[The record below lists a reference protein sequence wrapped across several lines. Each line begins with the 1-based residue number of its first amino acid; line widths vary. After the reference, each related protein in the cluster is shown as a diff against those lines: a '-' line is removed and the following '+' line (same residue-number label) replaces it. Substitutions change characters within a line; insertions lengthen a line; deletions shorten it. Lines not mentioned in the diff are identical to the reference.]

1 MTQVEMK
8 LWNMFL
14 GMGPV
19 LYLRRLMGGIGV
31 GKLMLGVFWELFAIV
46 SKVGGVV
53 FASQHTRVPLSTL
66 EMVTVVG
73 LLEHSASEDWKSRTV
88 SAIISPFGRLVP
100 NMCYRLS
107 WISIADYFGYTMLES
122 AVAIFI
128 IELFLYAFTAVF
140 TQYCALERLCFS
152 TLLCIIY
159 GFFGFFFKLLMRWVL
174 PWPCGI
180 EETLKSLK
188 GDWKC
193 FVEYVEKED
202 VQNVVRCLEKMN
214 PGCITNKNLLW
225 FLIWFMTD
233 LSAYPAAAMIRLL
246 LMLERPLQKLEPCTN
261 FKYVNSLHVA
271 VVCGNVK
278 KVKVILKRLKHFD
291 VNLKGT
297 LKSVD
302 SNSQTPLMMACGS
315 ELKGKDEI
323 IKLILAYPKIDI
335 NAKTD
340 ANLTALKIAFKKVL
354 AGKCMNSFKLLL
366 GDPRLDV
373 NTKLD
378 GNRTPLMMTIDHLKD
393 EERREIVL
401 ELILKH
407 PKLDVN
413 MLGNPSNNYTALH
426 HAVEEDQ
433 PNTVKALLKIHK
445 TCVNAKTNSEKTPL
459 ILAALRNNPHCLEI
473 VKLFVSTQNIE
484 INAVDADSKT
494 AIGRALDNQNLKLV
508 ELLDNNKQIDENKV
522 RAEDIQT
529 ETQKSERTKSVKC
542 CWSCGEE
549 DIKLFKCGGC
559 MKAFY
564 CGDKCIQTDWEVHQ
578 RWCSKMKEKRQK
590 KKNILT

>member
-1 MTQVEMK
+1 MTE
-8 LWNMFL
+8 
-14 GMGPV
+14 
-19 LYLRRLMGGIGV
+19 
-31 GKLMLGVFWELFAIV
+31 
-46 SKVGGVV
+46 
-53 FASQHTRVPLSTL
+53 
-66 EMVTVVG
+66 
-73 LLEHSASEDWKSRTV
+73 
-88 SAIISPFGRLVP
+88 
-100 NMCYRLS
+100 
-107 WISIADYFGYTMLES
+107 
-122 AVAIFI
+122 
-128 IELFLYAFTAVF
+128 
-140 TQYCALERLCFS
+140 
-152 TLLCIIY
+152 
-159 GFFGFFFKLLMRWVL
+159 
-174 PWPCGI
+174 
-180 EETLKSLK
+180 
-188 GDWKC
+188 
-193 FVEYVEKED
+193 
-202 VQNVVRCLEKMN
+202 
-214 PGCITNKNLLW
+214 
-225 FLIWFMTD
+225 

-246 LMLERPLQKLEPCTN
+246 LMLERPLQNFEPCTN

-278 KVKVILKRLKHFD
+278 KVKLILKRGKHFD

-297 LKSVD
+297 LKNVD

-323 IKLILAYPKIDI
+323 IKMLLACPKIDI

-378 GNRTPLMMTIDHLKD
+378 GNRTPLMMAIDHLKD
-393 EERREIVL
+393 EERREVVL

-445 TCVNAKTNSEKTPL
+445 TCVNAKTNCEKTPL
-459 ILAALRNNPHCLEI
+459 ILTALRNNPHCLEI

-508 ELLDNNKQIDENKV
+508 ELLDNNRQIDENKV
-522 RAEDIQT
+522 RAVDVQT
-529 ETQKSERTKSVKC
+529 MEQHSKIYETQKSERTKSVKC